1 MAEPKLD
8 PTIPPGLHLISAFL
22 SMEPTETLLSLSREC
37 GGGMVTEGVQ
47 RFIWEH
53 CISNEA
59 GEKGFGPYLKNFLK
73 KLISEVE
80 SRNGTVL
87 DELYEQCGYYMSSL
101 KDNALVKGSARV
113 CKCIS
118 FLFPDA
124 CELPSC
130 PNSSNLV
137 VPLHCSLN
145 MLEGDTGCSVWPS
158 SLFLSE
164 FVLSF
169 PDIFSNKSCFEVGS
183 GVGLVGICL
192 SHVKASQVILS
203 DGDLSALS
211 NMKINLELNQ
221 LSAETDVLKRF
232 GEDPNT
238 QVKADMDNKS
248 TVKCFHL
255 PWESAT
261 ESELQE
267 HLPDIILGADI
278 IYDPSCLPHLVRVLA
293 ILLKQKKAYSQ
304 TREES
309 WKGQFQEAKHIVVN
323 GAYEGKSFLA
333 RDLHGSE
340 CVTIQN
346 GNDNGTD
353 PRRVVELNGG
363 SSVARLKKR
372 PVAYIASA
380 IRNIDTFNC
389 FLKLA
394 EAANLV
400 ITDITEALVPLN
412 LLPYMQSYNR
422 SSLRLFTVKCK

>member
-37 GGGMVTEGVQ
+37 GGGLVTEGVQ

-124 CELPSC
+124 CELPR
-130 PNSSNLV
+130 
-137 VPLHCSLN
+137 
-145 MLEGDTGCSVWPS
+145 DTGCSVWPS

-238 QVKADMDNKS
+238 VKADMDNKS

-309 WKGQFQEAKHIVVN
+309 WK
-323 GAYEGKSFLA
+323 SFLA

-346 GNDNGTD
+346 GNGYGTD

-363 SSVARLKKR
+363 SSVARLKKC
-372 PVAYIASA
+372 PVAYIASV

-412 LLPYMQSYNR
+412 LLPYMHVDSPALTPCYNY
-422 SSLRLFTVKCK
+422 RLIYHLVKLIRPALYCMRF